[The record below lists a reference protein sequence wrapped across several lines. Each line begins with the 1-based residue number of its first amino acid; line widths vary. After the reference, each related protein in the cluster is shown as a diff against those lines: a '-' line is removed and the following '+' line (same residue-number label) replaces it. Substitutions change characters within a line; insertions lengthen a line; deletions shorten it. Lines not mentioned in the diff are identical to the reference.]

1 MSTSSTKLKITY
13 GTAEEADGS
22 KTFNN
27 MNPEATNEALVST
40 ANTFVSLQNKQVRE
54 ISRIDTTVISE

>member
-1 MSTSSTKLKITY
+1 MTASSTKMKITY

-27 MNPEATNEALVST
+27 MNPEATSEALVAT
-40 ANTFVSLQNKQVRE
+40 ANKFVSLQNKTIKSIE
-54 ISRIDTTVISE
+54 RIDTTVISG

>member
-1 MSTSSTKLKITY
+1 MANTKLKISY
-13 GTAEEADGS
+13 GTEENPDGS

-54 ISRIDTTVISE
+54 ISRIDTTVISG

>member
-1 MSTSSTKLKITY
+1 MSTSNTKLKISY
-13 GTAEEADGS
+13 GTEEAADGS

-40 ANTFVSLQNKQVRE
+40 ANKFVSMQNKQVRE
-54 ISRIDTTVISE
+54 IARIDTTIISG

>member
-1 MSTSSTKLKITY
+1 MSTSNTKLKITY

-27 MNPEATNEALVST
+27 MNPEAS
-40 ANTFVSLQNKQVRE
+40 TFVSLQNKQIRE
-54 ISRIDTTVISE
+54 ISRIDTTVISG